1 MEENRK
7 GPGVFYAVIGVATL
21 VVAIIGATFAYFTAT
36 GSDDTTVAGKAATAG
51 LSLTVTKV
59 STDATGGLIPIAESL
74 LNNGLAGDTASGD
87 KMCLDKD
94 SNTVCQVYKITVE
107 NTGTAPARLDGTL
120 TLTAAGYSNLK
131 WANINKGAGLTADA
145 EPDDVGTNLNA
156 SSVTSITANELY
168 TAGQTKYYYI
178 MVYINETNTSQNET
192 DTGSF
197 TGNVTFS
204 SAGGTGTT
212 ATFTA

>member
-36 GSDDTTVAGKAATAG
+36 GSDNTTVAGKAATAG

-94 SNTVCQVYKITVE
+94 SNTVCQVYKITVA
-107 NTGTAPARLDGTL
+107 NTGTAPARLDGSL
-120 TLTAAGYSNLK
+120 TLTAAGYTNLK
-131 WANINKGAGLTADA
+131 WANINKDAGLTADA
-145 EPDDVGTNLNA
+145 EPDDVGTNLND
-156 SSVTSITANELY
+156 SDITSITANELY

-178 MVYINETNTSQNET
+178 MVYINETNASQNET

>member
-36 GSDDTTVAGKAATAG
+36 DSDDTTVAGEAATAS

-74 LNNGLAGDTASGD
+74 LNNGLAGDSASGD

-107 NTGTAPARLDGTL
+107 NTGTTPARLDGTL

-131 WANINKGAGLTADA
+131 WANINKDAGLTADA

-156 SSVTSITANELY
+156 SRVTSITANELY

-178 MVYINETNTSQNET
+178 MVYINETNTSQNKT